1 MEHLNRPITVRIP
14 NDLGYLGGLLA
25 LTRET
30 SAKCGFEEHD
40 ISMIEVAVEEAV
52 TNVVRHSFSR
62 EEEEF
67 FEVTL
72 EPFKLGLEVR
82 ICDKGRPLDPRNV
95 ERYDPAELKQSGN
108 PQGLGSFLIK
118 RLMDTVEYRA
128 LGNQGKMVRMVKYLR
143 EPAGFSGESG
153 PVAPVLLPEPE
164 QVLPPIDFE
173 IRRLKPEDA
182 FSVAEL
188 AYDTYG
194 YSYLYEHIYFPDRV
208 TALNASNELISVV
221 AVTKDME
228 LAGHVG
234 MVCDPGLP
242 GLGELGLAMV
252 KPKFRGY
259 KLLEKVSQQCVGAAQ
274 DLGINGIFAQATT
287 IHTYS
292 QPVPKKAGMKP
303 VGFILGYISP
313 MNLKS
318 IEESAKD
325 RVTPV
330 VSFKLLRP
338 FNAGALF
345 IPARHK
351 PIVEKL
357 LHDVS
362 VAWEQAS
369 SDPAVKDHS
378 VYSVTVNP
386 VSLLAKVIVY
396 ETGRDIVHE
405 LKRILVRVREE
416 SLLIGELML
425 NLCEPLTASLYD
437 EIESLGLVF
446 TGLLPASSRGTFI
459 TLVYLNGI
467 NVRFD
472 NIKLIEDNG
481 QDLLAYIRLDYEK
494 RFLE

>member
-40 ISMIEVAVEEAV
+40 ISKIEVAVEEAV

-72 EPFKLGLEVR
+72 EPFNLGLEVR

-128 LGNQGKMVRMVKYLR
+128 LGNQGKMVRMVKYLH

-153 PVAPVLLPEPE
+153 PVAPILLPEPE
-164 QVLPPIDFE
+164 QALPPIDFE
-173 IRRLKPEDA
+173 IRRLQPEDA

-221 AVTKDME
+221 VLTREQE

-259 KLLEKVSQQCVGAAQ
+259 KLLEKVSQKCLEEAGS
-274 DLGINGIFAQATT
+274 LGINGIFAQATT
-287 IHTYS
+287 LHTYS
-292 QPVPKKAGMKP
+292 QPMPKKAGMKP

-313 MNLKS
+313 MSLKS

-330 VSFKLLRP
+330 VSFKLLKP
-338 FNAGALF
+338 FGAGPLF
-345 IPARHK
+345 IPARHRN
-351 PIVEKL
+351 IVEKL

-362 VAWEQAS
+362 ITW
-369 SDPAVKDHS
+369 DPASDSPAGKDHS
-378 VYSVTVNP
+378 VYSVNVNP
-386 VSLLAKVIVY
+386 VSLLAKIIVY
-396 ETGRDIVHE
+396 ETGQDIVHE
-405 LKRILVRVREE
+405 LKRILVRIREE

-425 NLCEPLTASLYD
+425 NLGEPLTATVYD
-437 EIESLGLVF
+437 EIESLGFVF
-446 TGLLPASSRGTFI
+446 TGILPASSRGTFI

-472 NIKLIEDNG
+472 NIRLIEDNG

-494 RFLE
+494 RFLD